1 VEKINSLTGMADL
14 IGHKDKKSNQSDSI
28 FQVEKKLI
36 EIFENYSLQE
46 IRTPALE
53 SEKLF
58 NRSVGDLS
66 DIVNKELYTFKDK
79 NEKSI
84 SLRPEG
90 TAGVV
95 RSIIEKKL
103 DNESHRFWYLGP
115 MWRYERPQK
124 GRYRQ
129 FYQAGVELI
138 GYEEGLSE
146 LEMISLVISINSEL
160 NINDS
165 IIKINHLGDRKA
177 KEGFCQSL
185 KEYLEPYR
193 SELDEKDIDRLSKN
207 PLRILDSKNS
217 NTQKILKNAPKI
229 SDFIS
234 DEASN
239 LLNTIKNT
247 YPENHIE
254 IDHSLVRGLDYYTG
268 FVFEAVS
275 EHLGAQDSYLGG
287 GRYDELFEDLGGK
300 SLPAIGMAIGIERL
314 SYIAKNEFF
323 EPTLVHFI
331 ILSDKIEE
339 KAYKIAHDLR
349 SCNRKLII
357 EVQLSQGSLKSK
369 LRRANKDNA
378 TFAIIIGKDE
388 LDSDLV
394 ILKSLKEENSSQKQ
408 LNIDELQDFLKSID

>member
-1 VEKINSLTGMADL
+1 MEKINSLTGMADL

-275 EHLGAQDSYLGG
+275 ENLGAQDSYLGG

-388 LDSDLV
+388 LDSDSV

>member
-1 VEKINSLTGMADL
+1 MEKINSLTGMADL
-14 IGHKDKKSNQSDSI
+14 IGHKDKKSNQSESI

-247 YPENHIE
+247 YPQNHIE

-275 EHLGAQDSYLGG
+275 ENLGAQDSYLGG
-287 GRYDELFEDLGGK
+287 GRYDDLFEDLGGK

-388 LDSDLV
+388 LDSDSV

>member
-1 VEKINSLTGMADL
+1 MEKINSLTGMADL

-165 IIKINHLGDRKA
+165 IIKINHLGDKKA

-185 KEYLEPYR
+185 KEYLEPYK
-193 SELDEKDIDRLSKN
+193 SELDEKDIDRLIKN

>member
-1 VEKINSLTGMADL
+1 MEKINSLTGMADL

-165 IIKINHLGDRKA
+165 IIKINHLGDKKA

-185 KEYLEPYR
+185 KEYLEPYK

-388 LDSDLV
+388 LDSDSV

-408 LNIDELQDFLKSID
+408 LNVDELQDFLKSID

>member
-1 VEKINSLTGMADL
+1 MEKINSLTGMADL

-165 IIKINHLGDRKA
+165 IIKINHLGDKKA

-185 KEYLEPYR
+185 KEYLEPYK
-193 SELDEKDIDRLSKN
+193 SELDEKDIERLSKN

-247 YPENHIE
+247 YPQNHIE

-275 EHLGAQDSYLGG
+275 ENLGAQDSYLGG

-408 LNIDELQDFLKSID
+408 LNVDELQDFLKSID

>member
-1 VEKINSLTGMADL
+1 MEKINSLTGMADL

-247 YPENHIE
+247 YPQNHIE

-275 EHLGAQDSYLGG
+275 ENLGAQDSYLGG

>member
-1 VEKINSLTGMADL
+1 MEKINSLTGMADL

-247 YPENHIE
+247 YPQNHIE

>member
-1 VEKINSLTGMADL
+1 MEKINSLTGMADL

-185 KEYLEPYR
+185 KEYLEPYK
-193 SELDEKDIDRLSKN
+193 SELDEKDIERLSKN

-275 EHLGAQDSYLGG
+275 ENLGAQDSYLGG

-388 LDSDLV
+388 LDSDSV

>member
-1 VEKINSLTGMADL
+1 MEKINSLTGMADL

-165 IIKINHLGDRKA
+165 IIKINHLGDKKA

-185 KEYLEPYR
+185 KEYLEPYK
-193 SELDEKDIDRLSKN
+193 SELDEKDIERLSKN

-247 YPENHIE
+247 YPQNHIE

-275 EHLGAQDSYLGG
+275 ENLGAQDSYLGG

-388 LDSDLV
+388 LDSDSV

>member
-1 VEKINSLTGMADL
+1 MEKINSLTGMADL

-165 IIKINHLGDRKA
+165 IIKINHLGDKKA

-185 KEYLEPYR
+185 KEYLEPYK

>member
-1 VEKINSLTGMADL
+1 MEKINSLTGMADL

-254 IDHSLVRGLDYYTG
+254 IDRSLVRGLDYYTG

-275 EHLGAQDSYLGG
+275 ENLGAQDSYLGG

>member
-1 VEKINSLTGMADL
+1 MEKINSLTGMADL

-103 DNESHRFWYLGP
+103 DNKSHRFWYLGP

-165 IIKINHLGDRKA
+165 IIKINHLGDKKA
-177 KEGFCQSL
+177 KESFCQSL
-185 KEYLEPYR
+185 KEYLEPYK
-193 SELDEKDIDRLSKN
+193 SELDEKDIDRLIKN

-239 LLNTIKNT
+239 LLKTIKNT
-247 YPENHIE
+247 YPENYIE

-275 EHLGAQDSYLGG
+275 ENLGAQDSYLGG

-388 LDSDLV
+388 LISDSV

>member
-1 VEKINSLTGMADL
+1 MEKINSLTGMADL

-185 KEYLEPYR
+185 KEYLEPYK
-193 SELDEKDIDRLSKN
+193 SELDEKDIERLSKN

-247 YPENHIE
+247 YPENNIE

-275 EHLGAQDSYLGG
+275 ENLGAQDSYLGG

-323 EPTLVHFI
+323 ETTLVHFI

>member
-1 VEKINSLTGMADL
+1 MEKINSLTGMADL

-185 KEYLEPYR
+185 KEYLEPYK

-247 YPENHIE
+247 YPQNHIE

-275 EHLGAQDSYLGG
+275 ENLGAQDSYLGG
-287 GRYDELFEDLGGK
+287 GRYDDLFEDLGGK

-388 LDSDLV
+388 LDSDSV